1 MTHVHLNFEQV
12 LEIHHAQIEDTGG
25 AHGILNSG
33 ALESALARP
42 RSGYYDGLIQE
53 ASALLESLAVNHPF
67 FDGNK
72 RVAFVVTA
80 TFLEL
85 NGYRIECDPEESDQ
99 FIRDVVSTKQDRFGR
114 IVDWLTSHVK
124 PIP

>member
-1 MTHVHLNFEQV
+1 MTHVYLDIDQV

-25 AHGILNSG
+25 SHGIMNIG

-53 ASALLESLAVNHPF
+53 ASALLESLAINHAF
-67 FDGNK
+67 YDGNK
-72 RVAFVVTA
+72 RVAFVATA

-85 NGYRIECDPEESDQ
+85 NRYRIECDPEESDQ
-99 FIRDVVSTKQDRFGR
+99 FVRNMVMTKQNRFDR
-114 IVDWLTSHVK
+114 IVDWLTSHTS
-124 PIP
+124 PL

>member
-1 MTHVHLNFEQV
+1 MTHVYLNIDQV

-25 AHGILNSG
+25 SHGIMNIG

-53 ASALLESLAVNHPF
+53 ASALLESLAINHAF
-67 FDGNK
+67 YDGNK
-72 RVAFVVTA
+72 RVAFVATA

-99 FIRDVVSTKQDRFGR
+99 FVRNMVMTKQHRFDR
-114 IVDWLTSHVK
+114 IVDWLTSHTS
-124 PIP
+124 PL